1 MLVLVYW
8 LACDL
13 RYILR
18 DSAGALSTYRTAMS
32 LILPVLSLAVFLLVH
47 LPVCSLALLRAAVR
61 AYCPLRGAQLLSNA
75 VTQMMF
81 LFASQMA
88 MENFAPTPIALTTIL
103 LGVVAVHGRML

>member
-61 AYCPLRGAQLLSNA
+61 AYCLPSSGPTSLPSSPPSSRPSSPRLRCQLVDRLDPRP
-75 VTQMMF
+75 
-81 LFASQMA
+81 
-88 MENFAPTPIALTTIL
+88 APSLVL
-103 LGVVAVHGRML
+103 